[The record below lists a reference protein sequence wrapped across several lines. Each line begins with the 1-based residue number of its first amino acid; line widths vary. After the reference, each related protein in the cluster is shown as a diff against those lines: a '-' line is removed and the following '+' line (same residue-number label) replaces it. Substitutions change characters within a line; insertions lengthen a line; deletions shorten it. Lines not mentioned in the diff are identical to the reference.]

1 MIVPAGTYDDT
12 FALRSA
18 ELWEQR
24 PPQPL
29 WLGEASVPRRAII
42 LSNDKF
48 NDWVAK
54 AAYDD
59 ATAAGAVWK
68 IATAL
73 QHPSVYAHKTPTRA
87 YFSNSSYCVQDT
99 PHNRA
104 GWLVSE
110 KPETILLL
118 QPGTRAPLVSA
129 PNRTAAPLLPH
140 ADAALCQAGL

>member
-1 MIVPAGTYDDT
+1 MVIVPAGTYDDT

-59 ATAAGAVWK
+59 ATAAGAVRK
-68 IATAL
+68 IEDNNSLATFFRVCT
-73 QHPSVYAHKTPTRA
+73 QNTDP
-87 YFSNSSYCVQDT
+87 
-99 PHNRA
+99 
-104 GWLVSE
+104 G
-110 KPETILLL
+110 LLL
-118 QPGTRAPLVSA
+118 KLQLLCAGH
-129 PNRTAAPLLPH
+129 AA
-140 ADAALCQAGL
+140 